1 MTIGIKSSAD
11 ILNTTVRS
19 GRDVGVKATQLKEAQ
34 ASLTNP
40 AKYISRAD
48 LDRSGLSRKFD
59 ELQTILLNI
68 KSQNTAGYNTNT
80 KLNNESKALEQ
91 VNDIMVCF
99 EKEMS
104 QSNNIAGSKQNKVD
118 RALEKIENALR
129 TRDSSGK
136 YIWGGTD
143 SFTDPLSK
151 LDNNRNRIA
160 VNLLED
166 KNIEDGAIT
175 KGLITNNFSTVAPD
189 KTMIKLSSEH
199 TVKKSFIYPGHDS
212 IAKTIGYLNKIKE
225 NAKAIDEGQGEL
237 YPVTEL
243 ALNQRE
249 QLEAR
254 GKLKVE
260 IDLEI
265 KKVKQAF
272 EVNDRDAK
280 DAIKENNDLF
290 SANIIERAQAVRD
303 LIVSLTA
310 LISISNIDSKVSDA
324 LFNLRV

>member
-68 KSQNTAGYNTNT
+68 KSQNTAGYNTTT